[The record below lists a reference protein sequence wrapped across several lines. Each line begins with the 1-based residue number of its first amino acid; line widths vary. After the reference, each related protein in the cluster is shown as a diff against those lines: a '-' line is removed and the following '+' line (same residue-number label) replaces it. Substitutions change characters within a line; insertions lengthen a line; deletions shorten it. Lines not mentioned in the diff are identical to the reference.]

1 MISIVLIEPKTQGN
15 IGAVARV
22 MANFGFKD
30 LILVNPKCKH
40 LGKEALKRAK
50 HAKQVLKKSRV
61 VKSFNY
67 LKKFD
72 LVVGTTA
79 ITGNDYNI
87 SRVPLSPEE
96 SSKRI
101 VKFKGSVALVFG
113 RESSGLS
120 NDEIQNCDFTVTIN
134 TSNDYSTMNIS
145 HSVVVLLYELFK
157 LGVQSKK
164 ISIGS
169 SKDKRALI
177 KEIQSLIKN
186 LEFSTEEKR
195 ETQRKV
201 WKRVIGK
208 SFLTKR
214 ELYALFGF
222 FKKLRP

>member
-1 MISIVLIEPKTQGN
+1 MISVALVEPKTQGN
-15 IGAVARV
+15 LGATARV

-40 LGKEALKRAK
+40 LGEEAFKRAK
-50 HAKQVLKKSRV
+50 HAKPILKKAKV
-61 VKSFNY
+61 VKSFKH
-67 LKKFD
+67 LEKFD

-79 ITGNDYNI
+79 ITGTDYNI
-87 SRVPLSPEE
+87 PRVPISPEE
-96 SSKRI
+96 FSKQVTK
-101 VKFKGSVALVFG
+101 VKGRVVLIFG

-120 NDEIQNCDFTVTIN
+120 NEEIQRCDFTVTIN
-134 TSNDYSTMNIS
+134 AAKDYPTLNIS
-145 HSVVVLLYELFK
+145 HSAAVLLYELYK
-157 LGVQSKK
+157 QRTQPKEIPLGT
-164 ISIGS
+164 
-169 SKDKRALI
+169 SKDKQALF

-186 LEFSTEEKR
+186 LEFSTDEKR

-208 SFLTKR
+208 SLLTKR